1 MRSSE
6 GKQFVYEKAQ
16 LIEVTCQLRFP
27 VILSIET
34 SPPAE
39 FQETVRQS
47 FPRYFCQEEKPAA
60 QGISVVRNHTFLTE
74 DNGYKLNLTKDF
86 IALSTLRY
94 TCWEDFA
101 HAFDEPLGHF
111 ISIYRPAYFERVGL
125 RYVNGVSRE
134 KLGLGDRRWNDL
146 FQPQYLG
153 VLDDEGVDEAAVSK
167 CAVDVQMKVAE
178 QIGLKLHAGPGTVK
192 RTVMTPE
199 GLRTV
204 QEREARFIFDQDL
217 FAMGHTRVPAV
228 TETLER
234 LHECAD
240 RVFSD
245 AITDVL
251 HDAMEAVEA

>member
-1 MRSSE
+1 MCCLGDDS
-6 GKQFVYEKAQ
+6 
-16 LIEVTCQLRFP
+16 LLCLCLLRRLDLLP
-27 VILSIET
+27 QRGV
-34 SPPAE
+34 
-39 FQETVRQS
+39 
-47 FPRYFCQEEKPAA
+47 C
-60 QGISVVRNHTFLTE
+60 
-74 DNGYKLNLTKDF
+74 
-86 IALSTLRY
+86 
-94 TCWEDFA
+94 
-101 HAFDEPLGHF
+101 AFDVLGF
-111 ISIYRPAYFERVGL
+111 D
-125 RYVNGVSRE
+125 GVPGE
-134 KLGLGDRRWNDL
+134 
-146 FQPQYLG
+146 
-153 VLDDEGVDEAAVSK
+153 
-167 CAVDVQMKVAE
+167 VAE